1 MENLFL
7 KAHALLLIPDSVF
20 SVEDPPLKSLFPVQ
34 DSPLRLPIRFCI
46 LYYRFKIPY
55 YGSSL

>member
-1 MENLFL
+1 MGNEVLY
-7 KAHALLLIPDSVF
+7 SVF
-20 SVEDPPLKSLFPVQ
+20 PIQ
-34 DSPLRLPIRFCI
+34 DSLLCFSVRFCI